1 MLWILDIM
9 IIKNIKLV
17 NYRNYNSLNLDF
29 NDKINIIIGNNA
41 QGKTNIL
48 ESIYVLALTK
58 SYDKAVDKN
67 LIMFNE
73 KFLKINGLVN
83 INSYNKNFE
92 VLINESY
99 KKVKINNNEINKM
112 RDYISK
118 INVILFTP
126 DDINIFKDSPGS
138 RRRLLNIELSQIFSE
153 YVDIYNKYNVILKQR
168 NEYLKSNNI
177 NKLYLD
183 IINEKF
189 VDLAISIIEYRV
201 NYIKEVN
208 SYIKD
213 IFYDITNIN
222 DFEIKYI
229 TNIEFNEDK
238 EVMKDK
244 FLSKLND
251 SYEREKLYGNSLY
264 GPHRDDFSFF
274 LTNKD
279 LSIYGSQGQL
289 RCAMI
294 SYKLSE
300 LEIFNKYKKEYPI
313 LLLDDV
319 FSELDLNKRNN
330 IIKYLKDDIQ
340 TIITTTDIDMID
352 KQIVSKAKIIT
363 IDNGKVIKQEGMVNN
378 E

>member
-92 VLINESY
+92 ILINESY
-99 KKVKINNNEINKM
+99 KKVKINNNEISKM
-112 RDYISK
+112 KDYISK

-153 YVDIYNKYNVILKQR
+153 YVDLYNKYNVILKQR

-189 VDLAISIIEYRV
+189 VDLAISIINYRL
-201 NYIKEVN
+201 NYINEIN
-208 SYIKD
+208 NYIKD

-222 DFEIKYI
+222 DLEIKYI

-251 SYEREKLYGNSLY
+251 NYEREKLYGNSLY

-352 KQIVSKAKIIT
+352 RQIVSKAKIIT

>member
-73 KFLKINGLVN
+73 KFLRINGLVN

-99 KKVKINNNEINKM
+99 KKVKINNNEISKM
-112 RDYISK
+112 KDYISK

-153 YVDIYNKYNVILKQR
+153 YVDLYNKYNVILKQR

-189 VDLAISIIEYRV
+189 VDLAISIINYRL
-201 NYIKEVN
+201 NYINEIN
-208 SYIKD
+208 NYIKD

-222 DFEIKYI
+222 DLEIKYI

-251 SYEREKLYGNSLY
+251 NYEREKLYGNSLY

-319 FSELDLNKRNN
+319 FSELDLTKRNN

>member
-99 KKVKINNNEINKM
+99 KKVKINNNEISKM
-112 RDYISK
+112 KDYISK

-153 YVDIYNKYNVILKQR
+153 YDDLYNKYNVILKQR

-177 NKLYLD
+177 NKVYLD

-189 VDLAISIIEYRV
+189 VDLAISIIDYRL
-201 NYIKEVN
+201 NYINEIN
-208 SYIKD
+208 NYIKD

-222 DFEIKYI
+222 DLEIKYI

-251 SYEREKLYGNSLY
+251 NYEREKLYGNSLY

>member
-99 KKVKINNNEINKM
+99 KKVKINNNEISKM
-112 RDYISK
+112 KDYISK

-153 YVDIYNKYNVILKQR
+153 YVDLYNKYNVILKQR

-189 VDLAISIIEYRV
+189 VDLAISIINYRL
-201 NYIKEVN
+201 NYINEIN
-208 SYIKD
+208 NYIKD

-222 DFEIKYI
+222 DLEIKYI

-251 SYEREKLYGNSLY
+251 NYEREKLYGNSLY

>member
-99 KKVKINNNEINKM
+99 KKVKINNNEISKM
-112 RDYISK
+112 KDYISK

-153 YVDIYNKYNVILKQR
+153 YVDLYNKYNVILKQR

-189 VDLAISIIEYRV
+189 VDLAISIINYRL
-201 NYIKEVN
+201 NYINEIN
-208 SYIKD
+208 NYIKD

-222 DFEIKYI
+222 DLEIKYI
-229 TNIEFNEDK
+229 TNIEICEDK
-238 EVMKDK
+238 DIIKDK
-244 FLSKLND
+244 FLNKLND
-251 SYEREKLYGNSLY
+251 NFEREKLYGNSLY

>member
-99 KKVKINNNEINKM
+99 KKVKINNNEISKM
-112 RDYISK
+112 KDYISK

-189 VDLAISIIEYRV
+189 VDLAISIIDYRL
-201 NYIKEVN
+201 NYINEIN
-208 SYIKD
+208 NYIKD

-222 DFEIKYI
+222 DLEIKYI

-251 SYEREKLYGNSLY
+251 NYEREKLYGNSLY

>member
-1 MLWILDIM
+1 M
-9 IIKNIKLV
+9 IIKNIKLI
-17 NYRNYNSLNLDF
+17 NYRNYSNLYLDF
-29 NDKINIIIGNNA
+29 NDNINIIIGNNA

-58 SYDKAVDKN
+58 SYDKAMDKN
-67 LIMFNE
+67 LIKFNE
-73 KFLKINGLVN
+73 KFLKICGLVN
-83 INSYNKNFE
+83 ISNFNKNFE

-99 KKVKINNNEINKM
+99 KKVKINNNEIIKM
-112 RDYISK
+112 KDYISK

-138 RRRLLNIELSQIFSE
+138 RRRLLNIELSQIFSD
-153 YVDIYNKYNVILKQR
+153 YVDLYNKFNVVLRQR
-168 NEYLKSNNI
+168 NEYLKKDNV
-177 NKLYLD
+177 NKIYLD
-183 IINEKF
+183 IINNKF
-189 VDLAISIIEYRV
+189 VDLAISIIKYRI
-201 NYIKEVN
+201 NYINEVN
-208 SYIKD
+208 SYIKSIFKD
-213 IFYDITNIN
+213 IVNIDN
-222 DFEIKYI
+222 LEIKYI
-229 TNIEFNEDK
+229 SNIEIDDDISLMK
-238 EVMKDK
+238 EKYLKRLKDN
-244 FLSKLND
+244 FD
-251 SYEREKLYGNSLY
+251 REKLYGNSLY

-300 LEIFNKYKKEYPI
+300 LEIFKKYKNEYPI

-319 FSELDLNKRNN
+319 FSELDLTKRNN

-352 KQIVSKAKIIT
+352 KKIVNKAKIIT
-363 IDNGKVIKQEGMVNN
+363 IDNGMIIKQEGMINN

>member
-29 NDKINIIIGNNA
+29 NNKINIIIGNNA

-99 KKVKINNNEINKM
+99 KKVKINNNEISKM
-112 RDYISK
+112 KDYISK

-153 YVDIYNKYNVILKQR
+153 YVDLYNKYNVILKQR

-189 VDLAISIIEYRV
+189 VDLAISIINYRL
-201 NYIKEVN
+201 NYINEIN
-208 SYIKD
+208 NYIKD

-222 DFEIKYI
+222 DLEIKYI
-229 TNIEFNEDK
+229 TNIEICEDK
-238 EVMKDK
+238 DIMKDK
-244 FLSKLND
+244 FLNKLND
-251 SYEREKLYGNSLY
+251 NFEREKLYGNSLY

>member
-99 KKVKINNNEINKM
+99 KKVKINNNEISKM
-112 RDYISK
+112 KDYISK

-153 YVDIYNKYNVILKQR
+153 YVDLYNKYNVILKQR

-183 IINEKF
+183 IINDKF
-189 VDLAISIIEYRV
+189 VDLAISIINYRLNYINEIN
-201 NYIKEVN
+201 NYIKG
-208 SYIKD
+208 

-222 DFEIKYI
+222 DLEIKYI

-251 SYEREKLYGNSLY
+251 NYEREKLYGNSLY

-319 FSELDLNKRNN
+319 FSELDLTKRNN

-352 KQIVSKAKIIT
+352 RQIVSKAKIIT

>member
-99 KKVKINNNEINKM
+99 KKVKINNNEISKM
-112 RDYISK
+112 KDYISK

-153 YVDIYNKYNVILKQR
+153 YVDLYNKYNVILKQR

-177 NKLYLD
+177 NKVYLD

-189 VDLAISIIEYRV
+189 VDLAISIINYRL
-201 NYIKEVN
+201 NYINEIN
-208 SYIKD
+208 DYIKD

-222 DFEIKYI
+222 DLEIKYI

-251 SYEREKLYGNSLY
+251 NYEREKLYGNSLY

-300 LEIFNKYKKEYPI
+300 LEIFNKYRKEYPI

-319 FSELDLNKRNN
+319 FSELDLNKRNS
-330 IIKYLKDDIQ
+330 IIKYLKNDIQ

>member
-92 VLINESY
+92 ILINESY
-99 KKVKINNNEINKM
+99 KKVKINNNEISKM
-112 RDYISK
+112 KDYISK

-153 YVDIYNKYNVILKQR
+153 YVDLYNKYNVILKQR

-189 VDLAISIIEYRV
+189 VDLAISIIDYRL
-201 NYIKEVN
+201 NYINEIN
-208 SYIKD
+208 NYIKD

-222 DFEIKYI
+222 DLEIKYI

-251 SYEREKLYGNSLY
+251 NYEREKLYGNSLY

>member
-9 IIKNIKLV
+9 IIKTIKLV
-17 NYRNYNSLNLDF
+17 NYRNYNSLKLDY

-99 KKVKINNNEINKM
+99 KKVKINNNEISKM
-112 RDYISK
+112 KDYISK

-153 YVDIYNKYNVILKQR
+153 YVDLYNKYNVILKQR

-189 VDLAISIIEYRV
+189 VDLAISIINYRL
-201 NYIKEVN
+201 NYINEIN
-208 SYIKD
+208 DYIKD

-222 DFEIKYI
+222 DLEIKYI

-251 SYEREKLYGNSLY
+251 NYEREKLYGNSLY

-352 KQIVSKAKIIT
+352 RQIVSKAKIIT

>member
-83 INSYNKNFE
+83 INNYNKNFE

-99 KKVKINNNEINKM
+99 KKVKINNNEISKM
-112 RDYISK
+112 KDYISK

-153 YVDIYNKYNVILKQR
+153 YVDLYNKYNVILKQR

-177 NKLYLD
+177 NKVYLD

-189 VDLAISIIEYRV
+189 VDLAISIINYRL
-201 NYIKEVN
+201 NYINEIN
-208 SYIKD
+208 NYIKD

-222 DFEIKYI
+222 DLEIKYI

-244 FLSKLND
+244 FLNKLND
-251 SYEREKLYGNSLY
+251 NYEREKLYGNSLY

-363 IDNGKVIKQEGMVNN
+363 IDNGKVIIHEGMVNN

>member
-99 KKVKINNNEINKM
+99 KKVKINNNEISKM
-112 RDYISK
+112 KDYISK

-153 YVDIYNKYNVILKQR
+153 YVDLYNKYNVILKQR

-183 IINEKF
+183 IINE
-189 VDLAISIIEYRV
+189 I
-201 NYIKEVN
+201 NN
-208 SYIKD
+208 YIKD

-222 DFEIKYI
+222 DLEIKYI

-251 SYEREKLYGNSLY
+251 NYEREKLYGNSLY

>member
-73 KFLKINGLVN
+73 KFLRINGLVN

-92 VLINESY
+92 VLINDSY
-99 KKVKINNNEINKM
+99 KKVKINNNEISKM
-112 RDYISK
+112 KDYISK

-153 YVDIYNKYNVILKQR
+153 YVDLYNKYNVILKQR

-189 VDLAISIIEYRV
+189 VDLAISIIDYRL
-201 NYIKEVN
+201 NYINEIN
-208 SYIKD
+208 NYIKD

-222 DFEIKYI
+222 DLEIKYI

-251 SYEREKLYGNSLY
+251 NYDREKLYGNSLY

-363 IDNGKVIKQEGMVNN
+363 IDNGKVIKQEGMVKN

>member
-73 KFLKINGLVN
+73 KFLRINGLVN

-99 KKVKINNNEINKM
+99 KKVKINNNEISKM
-112 RDYISK
+112 KDYISK

-189 VDLAISIIEYRV
+189 VDLAISIINYRL
-201 NYIKEVN
+201 NYINEIN
-208 SYIKD
+208 NYIKD

-222 DFEIKYI
+222 DLEIKYI

-251 SYEREKLYGNSLY
+251 NYEREKLYGNSLY

>member
-99 KKVKINNNEINKM
+99 KKVKINNNEISKM
-112 RDYISK
+112 KDYISK

-153 YVDIYNKYNVILKQR
+153 YVDLYNKYNVILKQR

-189 VDLAISIIEYRV
+189 VDLAISIIDYRL
-201 NYIKEVN
+201 NYINEIN
-208 SYIKD
+208 NYIKD

-222 DFEIKYI
+222 DLEIKYI

-251 SYEREKLYGNSLY
+251 NYDREKLYGNSLY

-330 IIKYLKDDIQ
+330 VIKYLKDDVQ

>member
-92 VLINESY
+92 ILINESY
-99 KKVKINNNEINKM
+99 KKVKINNNEISKM
-112 RDYISK
+112 KDYISK

-153 YVDIYNKYNVILKQR
+153 YVDLYNKYNVILKQR

-189 VDLAISIIEYRV
+189 VDLAISIINYRL
-201 NYIKEVN
+201 NYINEIN
-208 SYIKD
+208 NYIKD
-213 IFYDITNIN
+213 IFYDITSIN
-222 DFEIKYI
+222 DLEIKYI

-251 SYEREKLYGNSLY
+251 NYEREKLYGNSLY

-352 KQIVSKAKIIT
+352 RQIVSKAKIIT

>member
-29 NDKINIIIGNNA
+29 IDKINIIIGNNA

-58 SYDKAVDKN
+58 SYDKASDKN
-67 LIMFNE
+67 LIMFDE
-73 KFLKINGLVN
+73 KFLKINGIVN
-83 INSYNKNFE
+83 VNSFNKNFE

-99 KKVKINNNEINKM
+99 KKVKINNNEITKM
-112 RDYISK
+112 KDYISK

-153 YVDIYNKYNVILKQR
+153 YVDLYNKYNVILKQR
-168 NEYLKSNNI
+168 NEYLKSDNI
-177 NKLYLD
+177 NKVYLD
-183 IINEKF
+183 IINDKF
-189 VDLAISIIEYRV
+189 CDLAIDIINYRL
-201 NYIKEVN
+201 NYINEVN
-208 SYIKD
+208 SYIKN
-213 IFYDITNIN
+213 IFYDITNIDN
-222 DFEIKYI
+222 LEIKYI
-229 TNIEFNEDK
+229 TNIEICEDK
-238 EVMKDK
+238 DIMKDN
-244 FLSKLND
+244 FLNKLNTNF
-251 SYEREKLYGNSLY
+251 EREKLYGNSLY

-300 LEIFNKYKKEYPI
+300 LEIFKKYKKEYPI

-319 FSELDLNKRNN
+319 FSELDLSKRNN

-363 IDNGKVIKQEGMVNN
+363 IDNGKIIKQEGMVNN

>member
-73 KFLKINGLVN
+73 KFLRINGLVN

-99 KKVKINNNEINKM
+99 KKVKINNNEISKM
-112 RDYISK
+112 KDYISK

-153 YVDIYNKYNVILKQR
+153 YVDLYNKYNVILKQR

-189 VDLAISIIEYRV
+189 VDLAISIIDYRL
-201 NYIKEVN
+201 NYINEIN
-208 SYIKD
+208 NYIKD

-222 DFEIKYI
+222 DLEIKYI

-251 SYEREKLYGNSLY
+251 NYEREKLYGNSLY

>member
-1 MLWILDIM
+1 M

-29 NDKINIIIGNNA
+29 KDDINIIIGNNA

-58 SYDKAVDKN
+58 SYDKASDKN
-67 LIMFNE
+67 LIMFDE
-73 KFLKINGLVN
+73 KFLKINGIVN
-83 INSYNKNFE
+83 VNSYNKNFE
-92 VLINESY
+92 VLINDSY
-99 KKVKINNNEINKM
+99 KKVKINNNEITKM
-112 RDYISK
+112 KDYISK

-153 YVDIYNKYNVILKQR
+153 YVDLYNKYNVILKQR
-168 NEYLKSNNI
+168 NEYLKSDNI
-177 NKLYLD
+177 NKVYLD
-183 IINEKF
+183 IINDNF
-189 VDLAISIIEYRV
+189 CDLAIDIINYRL
-201 NYIKEVN
+201 NYINEVN

-222 DFEIKYI
+222 DLEIKYI
-229 TNIEFNEDK
+229 TNIEICEDK
-238 EVMKDK
+238 DIMKDK
-244 FLSKLND
+244 FLNKLNTNF
-251 SYEREKLYGNSLY
+251 EREKLYGNSLY

-300 LEIFNKYKKEYPI
+300 LEIFKKYKKEYPI

-319 FSELDLNKRNN
+319 FSELDLSKRNN

-352 KQIVSKAKIIT
+352 ENIVSKAKIIT
-363 IDNGKVIKQEGMVNN
+363 IDNGKIIKQEGMVNN

>member
-99 KKVKINNNEINKM
+99 KKVKINNNEISKM
-112 RDYISK
+112 KDYISK

-153 YVDIYNKYNVILKQR
+153 YVDLYNKYNVILKQR

-189 VDLAISIIEYRV
+189 VDLAISIIDYRL
-201 NYIKEVN
+201 NYINEIN
-208 SYIKD
+208 NYIKD

-222 DFEIKYI
+222 DLEIKYI

-251 SYEREKLYGNSLY
+251 NYEREKLYGNSLY

-352 KQIVSKAKIIT
+352 RQIVSKAKIIT